1 MANSAIHYKQRLMLF
16 AACGLVASLVPAGSA
31 MAQSAQPPVQ
41 LAQVGTTAVTPGSG
55 STESITVRA
64 AKRLLKEK
72 NSPSAVTELG
82 EKAIAATGVSGSVA
96 SILRQAP
103 SVNLY
108 QQGIGDNAPVL
119 TIRGLR
125 GLEVATTLD
134 GVPIQ
139 DLEAPG
145 ASYNSNNIGS
155 YISLDQIS
163 GVSIYPGVA
172 YPNRNTFGT
181 IGGTVAY
188 DSLRPSDDKY
198 IDLIGEIGAFETY
211 KEGFIINTGS
221 LDGPA
226 GSGDNAPKLL
236 MQYANL
242 QTAGFIDYT
251 PARYNNVEVAFDKP
265 YDDGQSKFQATV
277 LYNTGKGLFQN
288 EPVPVPYLQKNGTFS
303 NYDPSVWQD
312 FEKNDYLT
320 LILKDDTYISDLI
333 PDVGLS
339 VFYLQNDSQAT
350 TYAGINDLA
359 PSGDSTPVSL
369 GSGANTVV
377 PFINNP
383 AGFGYGYG
391 YPTTNPNGV
400 TGAYYG
406 TVGPNNFLY
415 NPGYPYAPD
424 QLYPIGSA
432 QCPASV
438 AAKYTA
444 KDLAIPCGLNSELAI
459 GHNYTY
465 GIQPRATIDPPDIFG
480 IDQSIQVGGIV
491 AKETSPST
499 KLYFGATPQ
508 VAQTAS
514 NLSNIFGGGFD
525 GGTERTI
532 FQGYAQDKINLLNNT
547 LHVTPGATLE
557 GTYSSYDQ
565 SDVFG
570 PPGYESFKNTKW
582 DREFLP
588 FFNIT
593 YDFDQVAPILKGTS
607 IYGSIANS
615 ALFAPVT
622 DFSPS
627 AQAAPPYASIVHLYE
642 GGITYNTSIVSA
654 HADYFYQKVDRDFG
668 FFQNQSG
675 PDVGLEDYTNFGQR
689 EFKGFEA
696 AVTWQI
702 TPDLQ
707 LFGNASYTRARY
719 LTNSFAFTTV
729 AEDQYGIAI
738 KGAPVTGVP
747 DWLSTFGLDW
757 SRKNA
762 LEDGDGFNVR
772 VTEQYTGHQSTT
784 YDINYSTGFSQI
796 SNFPGLGPVGP
807 CTPVGTPGN
816 YTGYT
821 GSGCLRFSQL
831 SGDTVY
837 DPHGGISPYFLTNL
851 DINYTLPTPYLPV
864 LKRLK
869 FDLNIQN
876 LFNKLYY
883 QYFYKQ
889 VSPGACS
896 ITASNPTG
904 SNYGCTVNF
913 ADGIPGQPFS
923 VFATITARF

>member
-1 MANSAIHYKQRLMLF
+1 MATEFRSFKQHLMMF
-16 AACGLVASLVPAGSA
+16 SACGLVASLVPAA
-31 MAQSAQPPVQ
+31 PAFAQTAAGGQVQ
-41 LAQVGTTAVTPGSG
+41 LAQATATDVDKGN
-55 STESITVRA
+55 TETITVRA
-64 AKRLLKEK
+64 AKRLQKEK

-103 SVNLY
+103 AVNLY

-119 TIRGLR
+119 TIRGIR

-145 ASYNSNNIGS
+145 SAYNANNIGS
-155 YISLDQIS
+155 YISLNQIS

-198 IDLIGEIGAFETY
+198 IDLVGEIGAFDTY
-211 KEGFIINTGS
+211 KEGFTINTGS

-236 MQYANL
+236 MAYSNL

-251 PARYNNVEVAFDKP
+251 GARYNNTEVAFDKP

-277 LYNTGKGLFQN
+277 LYNTGKGLFEN
-288 EPVPVPYLQKNGTFS
+288 EPVPVPYLQKNGNFS
-303 NYDPSVWQD
+303 NYDPTVWQD

-320 LILKDDTYISDLI
+320 LILKNDTYINDLI

-339 VFYLQNDSQAT
+339 LFYLQNDSST
-350 TYAGINDLA
+350 DTYAGIADLA
-359 PSGDSTPVSL
+359 PSGVQTPVSI

-383 AGFGYGYG
+383 AGFGYGWG
-391 YPTTNPNGV
+391 SGN
-400 TGAYYG
+400 GAYYG
-406 TVGPNNFLY
+406 PGNLLYNAQYPY
-415 NPGYPYAPD
+415 NPGA
-424 QLYPIGSA
+424 LYPVGSKY
-432 QCPASV
+432 CPANV
-438 AAKYTA
+438 AAKYTSNG
-444 KDLAIPCGLNSELAI
+444 DAIPCGLNSELAI
-459 GHNYTY
+459 GHSYSY
-465 GIQPRATIDPPDIFG
+465 GIQPRVTIDPPDIFG
-480 IDQSIQVGGIV
+480 IDQIIQIGGIV

-499 KLYFGATPQ
+499 KQYYGATTQ
-508 VAQTAS
+508 VAEIPS

-532 FQGYAQDKINLLNNT
+532 FQGYAQDKINLIDGT

-565 SDVFG
+565 SSVFG
-570 PPGYESFKNTKW
+570 PPGYEAFKNTKW

-593 YDFDQVAPILKGTS
+593 YDFDQVAPALKGAS

-642 GGITYNTSIVSA
+642 GGLTYNTPTLSA

-675 PDVGLEDYTNFGQR
+675 PEIGLEDYTNFGQR
-689 EFKGFEA
+689 EFKGFETA
-696 AVTWQI
+696 ITWQV
-702 TPDLQ
+702 TPQLQ
-707 LFGNASYTRARY
+707 LFGNASYTLAHY

-747 DWLSTFGLDW
+747 NWLSTFGADYT
-757 SRKNA
+757 RKGS
-762 LEDGDGFNVR
+762 LEDGDAFNVR
-772 VTEQYTGHQSTT
+772 VTEQYTGFQATT

-796 SNFPGLGPVGP
+796 GNFPGLGPAGP
-807 CTPVGTPGN
+807 CTPVGSPGA

-821 GSGCLRFSQL
+821 GTGCLRFSQL

-837 DPHGGISPYFLTNL
+837 DPHGGISPYFITNL
-851 DINYTLPTPYLPV
+851 DLNYTLPTPYLPV

-876 LFNKLYY
+876 LLNKFYY

-889 VSPGACS
+889 VSPGVCS
-896 ITASNPTG
+896 ITKSNPVG

-923 VFATITARF
+923 VFFTVTARF

>member
-1 MANSAIHYKQRLMLF
+1 MATANRHYKQRLMVF
-16 AACGLVASLVPAGSA
+16 TACGLVASLVPAATSL
-31 MAQSAQPPVQ
+31 AQSAPAPVQ
-41 LAQVGTTAVTPGSG
+41 LAQAGTTDVSSG
-55 STESITVRA
+55 SSESITVRTA
-64 AKRLLKEK
+64 RRILKEK

-119 TIRGLR
+119 TIRGIR

-145 ASYNSNNIGS
+145 ASYVADNIGS
-155 YISLDQIS
+155 YISLNEID
-163 GVSIYPGVA
+163 GVHIYPGVA

-188 DSLRPSDDKY
+188 DSLRPANDKY
-198 IDLIGEIGAFETY
+198 VDLIGEYGSFDTY
-211 KEGFIINTGS
+211 KEGIVINTGS

-236 MQYANL
+236 MQYSNL
-242 QTAGFIDYT
+242 QSQGFIDYT

-277 LYNTGKGLFQN
+277 LYNTGKGLFEN
-288 EPVPVPYLQKNGTFS
+288 EPVPVPYLDKNGKFS
-303 NYDPSVWQD
+303 NYDPTVWAD
-312 FEKNDYLT
+312 YEKNDFLT
-320 LILKDDTYISDLI
+320 LILKNDKYVSDLL

-339 VFYLQNDSQAT
+339 LFYLQNDSST
-350 TYAGINDLA
+350 DTYAGINDLA
-359 PSGDSTPVSL
+359 PSGVQTPVSI

-391 YPTTNPNGV
+391 YASAAGPQAT
-400 TGAYYG
+400 AYYG
-406 TVGPNNFLY
+406 SVGPNNFLY
-415 NPGYPYAPD
+415 SPQYPYAPD
-424 QLYPIGSA
+424 VLYPVGSKY
-432 QCPASV
+432 CPASV
-438 AAKYTA
+438 AAKYTSRNDA
-444 KDLAIPCGLNSELAI
+444 LPCGLNSELQI

-465 GIQPRATIDPPDIFG
+465 GFQPRLTIDPPDFFG
-480 IDQSIQVGGIV
+480 IDQIIQVGGIV
-491 AKETSPST
+491 AKETSPTT
-499 KLYFGATPQ
+499 KEYYGATAN

-525 GGTERTI
+525 GGTQRTI
-532 FQGYAQDKINLLNNT
+532 FQGYAQDKINLLNDT

-565 SDVFG
+565 SSVFG
-570 PPGYESFKNTKW
+570 PPGYERYQATKW

-588 FFNIT
+588 FFNVT
-593 YDFDQVAPILKGTS
+593 YDLDQVLPILKGTS
-607 IYGSIANS
+607 LYGSVANS

-622 DFSPS
+622 NFSPS
-627 AQAAPPYASIVHLYE
+627 ATGAPPYASIVHLYE
-642 GGITYNTSIVSA
+642 GGITYNTATVGA
-654 HADYFYQKVDRDFG
+654 HLDYFYQKVDRDFG
-668 FFQNQSG
+668 FFQYQSG
-675 PDVGLEDYTNFGQR
+675 PDAGLEEFTNFGQR

-696 AVTWQI
+696 AVTWQV

-707 LFGNASYTRARY
+707 IFGNASYTLAHY
-719 LTNSFAFTTV
+719 LASSFAFTTV

-738 KGAPVTGVP
+738 KGAPVTGIP
-747 DWLSTFGLDW
+747 DWLSTFGADW
-757 SRKNA
+757 SRKSS
-762 LEDGDGFNVR
+762 LQDGDAFDIR
-772 VTEQYTGHQSTT
+772 LTEQYTGHQSTT

-796 SNFPGLGPVGP
+796 QNFTGLAPAGP
-807 CTPVGTPGN
+807 CVFNGTPAQQ
-816 YTGYT
+816 T
-821 GSGCLRFSQL
+821 GCLRFSQL

-837 DPHGGISPYFLTNL
+837 DPHGGISPYFITNL
-851 DINYTLPTPYLPV
+851 DMNYTLPTPFLPV

-869 FDLNIQN
+869 FDLNVQN
-876 LFNKLYY
+876 LFNKFYWQYY
-883 QYFYKQ
+883 YKQ
-889 VSPGACS
+889 VSPGTC
-896 ITASNPTG
+896 TANAQNPTG

-923 VFATITARF
+923 VFFTVSARF